1 MRVDTHLHIY
11 ADPARGLYEI
21 ETYPIVEYGL
31 KDVTFAGVGGSV
43 DDALAALAEAGFDYA
58 AVLGSFEV
66 PSYPDPP
73 AGARHWPAPPAHS
86 DLRDDLIAYNKWVCE
101 MTAPHDALL
110 PFVSANPAV
119 MTSDES
125 YAHLSEAFGDWGAR
139 GLKLHPIAI
148 RTYPD
153 DPGMAGVYDALTE
166 AGAPIVFHSGPD
178 TRAKGFS
185 EPGAFAALAAERP
198 ELKIVLA
205 HLGGGS
211 WPDTRALADAYPQLM
226 FDLSEIVIW
235 IGATRGPSAE
245 GIAELIRA
253 IGADRVML
261 GSDFPWYT
269 PAQTEQL
276 VDSLPLLSPAEKRA
290 ILGENAARL
299 LGLS

>member
-21 ETYPIVEYGL
+21 ENYPIVEYGQ
-31 KDVTFAGVGGSV
+31 KDVTLAGVGGSV
-43 DDALAALAEAGFDYA
+43 DDALAALADGGFDYA
-58 AVLGSFEV
+58 TVLGSFEV

-73 AGARHWPAPPAHS
+73 EGAVHWPTTPVHPE
-86 DLRDDLIAYNKWVCE
+86 LRDDLIAYNKWVCE
-101 MTAPHDALL
+101 MTAPHAQLL

-119 MTSDES
+119 MTSEES

-139 GLKLHPIAI
+139 GMKLHPIAI

-178 TRAKGFS
+178 TRGKGFS

-198 ELKIVLA
+198 ELKVVLA

-211 WPDTRALADAYPQLM
+211 WRDTLALADAYPHLM

-235 IGATRGPSAE
+235 IDATEGPSALE
-245 GIAELIRA
+245 VATLVQG
-253 IGADRVML
+253 IGAARITL

-269 PAQTEQL
+269 PGQTAAIVEE
-276 VDSLPLLSPAEKRA
+276 LPLLSRAEKEA

-299 LGLS
+299 LGLA